1 MRIDVCLVTLDLMIS
16 RRSFL
21 QTAAASSAL
30 LPLGSSLLPLSLRGA
45 EPFARPGKSHLRL
58 ALAAYS
64 FRDDFVAGKDGS
76 PAKMDMFRFIDYC
89 ADHGCDGAE
98 LTSYYFPKDVT
109 DRQLADVRRHAHL
122 RGVTISGTAVGNDF
136 CHPDGAV
143 RDQQLAHVKE
153 WIRKASILGA
163 PHIRVFA
170 GNVKGATKDEG
181 KKRCIAALE
190 ECGEAAGRAGVFLGI
205 ENHGGIVAESADLID
220 IVRTTRSPW
229 VGINLDTGNFHTEDP
244 YADLAAIA
252 PWAVNVQY
260 KAYIRRR
267 GQPQDDPRDDARIF
281 KILRDAGYQG
291 FVALEYEL
299 KQSPWE
305 RVPVLL
311 NEMKPFMG

>member
-1 MRIDVCLVTLDLMIS
+1 MLS
-16 RRSFL
+16 RRMFL
-21 QTAAASSAL
+21 GSMAAVAAAHPFMQLSA
-30 LPLGSSLLPLSLRGA
+30 A
-45 EPFARPGKSHLRL
+45 EPFRRSGKSHLRL

-64 FRDDFVAGKDGS
+64 FRDDLTPGKDGS
-76 PAKMDMFRFIDYC
+76 PAAMNLFQFIDYC
-89 ADHGCDGAE
+89 ADHGCEGAE

-109 DRQLADVRRHAHL
+109 DAQLVEIRHYAHL
-122 RGVTISGTAVGNDF
+122 RGMTVSGTAVGNDF
-136 CHPDGAV
+136 CHPDGPV
-143 RDQQLAHVKE
+143 RDQQIAHVKE
-153 WIRKASILGA
+153 WIRKATLLGA

-170 GNVKGATKDEG
+170 GTAKGTSKEEA

-190 ECGEAAGRAGVFLGI
+190 ECGEAAGKAGVFLGI
-205 ENHGGIVAESADLID
+205 ENHGGIVAESADLVD
-220 IVRTTRSPW
+220 ILRSVRSPW

-260 KAYIRRR
+260 KAYIRRK
-267 GQPQDDPRDDARIF
+267 GQSQDDPRDDARVF

-299 KQSPWE
+299 KGRPQD

-311 NEMKPFMG
+311 KEMQPFMG